1 MQGAAKRRFSLT
13 RWIMSD
19 SDLRYYERRLA
30 EELEEAA
37 RAKRREVEAVHRKL
51 AELYR
56 QWIETLRPS
65 MPLRP

>member
-1 MQGAAKRRFSLT
+1 MQGAAKRRFSLA

-37 RAKRREVEAVHRKL
+37 RAERREVEAVHRKL
-51 AELYR
+51 AEFYR
-56 QWIETLRPS
+56 QRIETLRPS